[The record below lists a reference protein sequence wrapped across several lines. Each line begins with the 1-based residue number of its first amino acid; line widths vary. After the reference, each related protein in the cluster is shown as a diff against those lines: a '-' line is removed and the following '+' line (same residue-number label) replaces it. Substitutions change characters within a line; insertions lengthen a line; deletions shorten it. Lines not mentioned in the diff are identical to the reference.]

1 MKVTWKDIGT
11 VPNSTE
17 FLDVILNRTQRK
29 TPTVVRPGFK
39 ISRIR
44 AFYMRKVRFTA
55 DGFAEKLQ
63 EIVESF
69 PRLDD
74 IHPFHQDLLNTLY
87 DRDHYK
93 IALSQL
99 SMAKHL
105 VEQVARDYV
114 RLLKFGQSLFQCKQL
129 KRAAMGRMATI
140 VKRLKSPLL
149 YLEQVRQ
156 HLGRLPAID
165 PNTRTLVICGY
176 PNVGKSSFLK
186 AITRADVDVQPYA
199 FTTKSLYVG
208 HFDYKYLRF
217 QAIDTPG
224 ILDHPLE
231 EMNTIEMQSITAIA
245 HLRSC
250 ILYFMDLSEQCGF
263 SVEAQVNLY
272 HSIKPL
278 FANKTVIVVINKI
291 DAMRPEDLDPARQ
304 QLLTTITAESNVEV
318 MQLSC
323 HLELNLMEVRNHA
336 CDKLLA
342 ARIEQKL
349 KGSKVNNVLN
359 KIHLATPDARDN
371 IDRPAFIPDSVKTL
385 AKYDPE
391 DPERRKLS
399 RDVEA
404 ENGGPGV
411 YNINLKDQYILDNDE
426 WKNDIMPEL
435 LNGKNVYD
443 FLDPD
448 IGSKLKALEEE
459 EERLAAAGFY
469 DSEDEDIFETEED
482 ADIRVKAAWIRD
494 RKKLIVNEARSRK
507 SLHNRA
513 IIPRSRQR
521 KSLSDMEKHL
531 DSIHMDHTEISER
544 GRAASRDSARPDY
557 DSGIDTIM
565 QERSK
570 SRARTQSTDASEGA
584 DGMLPVPNKF
594 DAGMST
600 KSMRAKADRI
610 EKLHRRDR
618 NRQGRAGEAD
628 RHHTE
633 TMPKHLFAGKRG
645 NGKTQRR

>member
-1 MKVTWKDIGT
+1 MKTTWKDIPT
-11 VPNSTE
+11 VPNATE

-29 TPTVVRPGFK
+29 TPTVIRPGFK

-44 AFYMRKVRFTA
+44 AFYMRKVRYTA
-55 DGFAEKLQ
+55 DGFSEKLQ
-63 EIVESF
+63 EIGESF

-105 VEQVARDYV
+105 VEQISRDYV

-129 KRAAMGRMATI
+129 KRAAMGRMATL
-140 VKRLKSPLL
+140 VKRLKDPLL

-176 PNVGKSSFLK
+176 PNVGKSSFLRS
-186 AITRADVDVQPYA
+186 ITRADVDVQPYA

-263 SVEAQVNLY
+263 SVEAQVNLF

-278 FANKTVIVVINKI
+278 FANKTVMVVINKI
-291 DAMRPEDLDPARQ
+291 DAVKPEDLDEERQ
-304 QLLTTITAESNVEV
+304 AMLNTIAKEQNVEM

-323 HLELNLMEVRNHA
+323 HLEIGLMEVRNQA
-336 CDKLLA
+336 CERLLQ
-342 ARIEQKL
+342 ARIEQKM
-349 KGSKVNNVLN
+349 KGTKVNDVLN
-359 KIHLATPDARDN
+359 KIHLAIPAATDDSR
-371 IDRPAFIPDSVKTL
+371 RPFIPDNIKTML
-385 AKYDPE
+385 KYDPN
-391 DPERRKLS
+391 DPNRRKLA
-399 RDVEA
+399 RDIEN

-411 YNINLKDQYILDNDE
+411 YNINLKDKYLLENEE
-426 WKNDIMPEL
+426 WKNDIMPEVL
-435 LNGKNVYD
+435 DGKNVYD
-443 FLDPD
+443 FIDPEIGHKLRVLEAEEDRLDQ
-448 IGSKLKALEEE
+448 S
-459 EERLAAAGFY
+459 GFY
-469 DSEDEDIFETEED
+469 DSEDDEIFETEED
-482 ADIRVKAAWIRD
+482 ADIRTKAEWIRN
-494 RKKLIVNEARSRK
+494 RLKLMKNEARSRK
-507 SLHNRA
+507 SLQNRA
-513 IIPRSRQR
+513 IIPRSKQR
-521 KSLSDMEKHL
+521 KTLSDMEKHFEG
-531 DSIHMDHTEISER
+531 IHVDISSVTERAR
-544 GRAASRDSARPDY
+544 GRPEVNSESDHEAGVDV
-557 DSGIDTIM
+557 IM
-565 QERSK
+565 NEAKRSK
-570 SRARTQSTDASEGA
+570 SRSAPTPATSTAEAAAMAPSRF
-584 DGMLPVPNKF
+584 DGGLSKR
-594 DAGMST
+594 
-600 KSMRAKADRI
+600 SMRVKATRLERI
-610 EKLHRRDR
+610 SQRER
-618 NRQGRAGEAD
+618 NSMGRAGEAD
-628 RHHTE
+628 RHQFDTK
-633 TMPKHLFAGKRG
+633 PKHLFSGKRG
-645 NGKTQRR
+645 IGKTSRR